1 MLSAGKHQGQSK
13 PDRAMWRFALL
24 TCREADATSRVRNLM
39 VIGAV
44 VAGAFARIL
53 APVVLGLGLE
63 FALQGAWWRWG
74 LPVVAVLYAAIW
86 WLGSAGRACFLPTYG
101 RLEQAMQS
109 RFMVRALDRSNR
121 SDPRARG
128 RVDESTVGFAID
140 SAASALRE
148 GLSCLHLSLLPA
160 GVSILAGT
168 ATVGLVGGIGVL
180 AVFLATV
187 LIYAATSTP
196 LIRRHQRLQTLFFKE
211 AMRSFGVLVNLLSLW
226 RETRI
231 FDGHAHARQWYRR
244 DRSRVER
251 RAMRSYRATRGL
263 QVSQALVLAAGIA
276 VALCLFARADE
287 PPSLGVMIAVSGVF
301 LSAVAPLQDAGFG
314 LSTLAVSES
323 QYREAQTRIDPPVD
337 DAAGALGAAPE
348 PPAWT
353 PGRPVWCLGD
363 SGAGKTTW
371 AERFLGIRGL
381 ADGSLRTGPGRVG
394 GFSYLPQEP
403 GLLAGTVIDNV
414 RFGRDLP
421 PGAVDG
427 ILREL
432 GLGEFSRGGAREHEV
447 IAPERGGVSVGEGRR
462 VALARAFAD
471 ESSRIVVL
479 DEPTA
484 GMDANLRDRV
494 WRIIESRAERCV
506 VVVATHDPQAPIRDD
521 DPAVTLPED

>member
-1 MLSAGKHQGQSK
+1 MPPFNRERGKPSE

-74 LPVVAVLYAAIW
+74 LPAVAVLYAAIW

-109 RFMVRALDRSNR
+109 RFMVRALECSNR

-187 LIYAATSTP
+187 LVYAAISTP

-276 VALCLFARADE
+276 VALCLFARAGE
-287 PPSLGVMIAVSGVF
+287 PPSLGVTGRRR
-301 LSAVAPLQDAGFG
+301 PG
-314 LSTLAVSES
+314 STRRS
-323 QYREAQTRIDPPVD
+323 TTPP
-337 DAAGALGAAPE
+337 GHWE
-348 PPAWT
+348 PRRNHRC
-353 PGRPVWCLGD
+353 GRPVGP
-363 SGAGKTTW
+363 SGAWVTAGP
-371 AERFLGIRGL
+371 ARPLGRN
-381 ADGSLRTGPGRVG
+381 GSLGSEAWPTEASAPDPAAGKPSLTCPRNRDCWQARSSTTCVSDATCHPVPSTGSSGSSAWGSSP
-394 GFSYLPQEP
+394 
-403 GLLAGTVIDNV
+403 
-414 RFGRDLP
+414 
-421 PGAVDG
+421 
-427 ILREL
+427 
-432 GLGEFSRGGAREHEV
+432 
-447 IAPERGGVSVGEGRR
+447 GEG
-462 VALARAFAD
+462 
-471 ESSRIVVL
+471 
-479 DEPTA
+479 P
-484 GMDANLRDRV
+484 ANTR
-494 WRIIESRAERCV
+494 
-506 VVVATHDPQAPIRDD
+506 
-521 DPAVTLPED
+521 

>member
-1 MLSAGKHQGQSK
+1 
-13 PDRAMWRFALL
+13 MWRFALL

-74 LPVVAVLYAAIW
+74 LPAVAVLYAAIW

-140 SAASALRE
+140 AAAAALRE

-337 DAAGALGAAPE
+337 DATGTMDAAPE
-348 PPAWT
+348 PPVWT

-363 SGAGKTTW
+363 SGAGKTT
-371 AERFLGIRGL
+371 
-381 ADGSLRTGPGRVG
+381 
-394 GFSYLPQEP
+394 
-403 GLLAGTVIDNV
+403 
-414 RFGRDLP
+414 
-421 PGAVDG
+421 
-427 ILREL
+427 
-432 GLGEFSRGGAREHEV
+432 
-447 IAPERGGVSVGEGRR
+447 
-462 VALARAFAD
+462 
-471 ESSRIVVL
+471 
-479 DEPTA
+479 
-484 GMDANLRDRV
+484 
-494 WRIIESRAERCV
+494 
-506 VVVATHDPQAPIRDD
+506 
-521 DPAVTLPED
+521 